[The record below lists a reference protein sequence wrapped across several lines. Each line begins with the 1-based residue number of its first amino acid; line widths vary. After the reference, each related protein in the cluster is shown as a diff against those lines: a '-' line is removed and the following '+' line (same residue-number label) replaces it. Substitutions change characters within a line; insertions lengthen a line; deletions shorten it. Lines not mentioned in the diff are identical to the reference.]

1 MTIDAANTNTAP
13 QPTDGATP
21 DVPQYDN
28 IQTIKDMI
36 AHNKEGKTKE
46 AEDCFSQ
53 IVSHKTADL
62 LANWYHL
69 SGDVKQHLG
78 TRVVAPQS

>member
-1 MTIDAANTNTAP
+1 MTTEVEQQTTAIP
-13 QPTDGATP
+13 E
-21 DVPQYDN
+21 YDN
-28 IQTIKDMI
+28 IQTIKDMV
-36 AHNKEGKTKE
+36 NFNRDGKTKE

>member
-1 MTIDAANTNTAP
+1 MTTNVDQQT
-13 QPTDGATP
+13 TDDTVIPVAHE
-21 DVPQYDN
+21 YDN
-28 IQTIKDMI
+28 IQTIKDMVKY
-36 AHNKEGKTKE
+36 NRDGKTKE

-53 IVSHKTADL
+53 IVSHKTAEL

-78 TRVVAPQS
+78 SRVVAQQS